1 MLRSFKK
8 SEMRMTAS
16 VLKQNP
22 NIKGLKECL
31 SKTQWHAEVLL
42 NLFYNT
48 VILTTLLHMSDPCFY
63 TCQIHAFTRVRS
75 MLLEET
81 EVFIL
86 V

>member
-1 MLRSFKK
+1 
-8 SEMRMTAS
+8 MTAS

-22 NIKGLKECL
+22 NMKGLKECL

-42 NLFYNT
+42 NLSRMW
-48 VILTTLLHMSDPCFY
+48 ILQHCNFNYFITH
-63 TCQIHAFTRVRS
+63 VRS
-75 MLLEET
+75 MLSEET

>member
-1 MLRSFKK
+1 
-8 SEMRMTAS
+8 MTAS

-31 SKTQWHAEVLL
+31 SKTQWHTEVLL

-48 VILTTLLHMSDPCFY
+48 VILTTLLH
-63 TCQIHAFTRVRS
+63 VRS

-86 V
+86 MFRITDYTLLEFV